1 MSGLDGTQSLRYSNI
16 LPYTVDTLLTISP
29 IHNIHKNHTDEFHA
43 HTHQARDTSEMTAHP
58 VYRTANG
65 AFKTRRDQRIRIDA
79 FRAVCPDS
87 DSVATHIQQSHHSSC
102 LELLIASHP
111 NKRLIP
117 ASKRSLRRSNEAI
130 VQRNRHRR
138 RESRHVH
145 SELLAINI
153 RKCDDEAVGC
163 LCARRWRVSVFS
175 TPRPH
180 DHSAVLAI
188 GCKDFAV
195 SGHVAAEVL
204 CSFGIDGVEPD
215 DAVRA

>member
-1 MSGLDGTQSLRYSNI
+1 MRSNK
-16 LPYTVDTLLTISP
+16 S
-29 IHNIHKNHTDEFHA
+29 
-43 HTHQARDTSEMTAHP
+43 TAHFI
-58 VYRTANG
+58 YKTTNG
-65 AFKTRRDQRIRIDA
+65 VSKTSQNQRICICA
-79 FRAVCPDS
+79 FRAVRSDS
-87 DSVATHIQQSHHSSC
+87 DSVATRIQQSHRSSC

-111 NKRLIP
+111 NKRLVA
-117 ASKRSLRRSNEAI
+117 ASKRSLRRSNEAV

-145 SELLAINI
+145 SELLAIDI

-175 TPRPH
+175 TPRSY

-188 GCKDFAV
+188 GREDFAV
-195 SGHVAAEVL
+195 SGYVAAEVL